1 MKKENLGRKEY
12 INDDL
17 YEFSST
23 DLYFSK
29 CIQLISKVKKIQGR
43 DMLFYRH
50 LLQSILKVFR
60 STYVLRNYI

>member
-1 MKKENLGRKEY
+1 MKKENIGRKEY

-43 DMLFYRH
+43 DILFYRNKK
-50 LLQSILKVFR
+50 QSLFR
-60 STYVLRNYI
+60 VM